1 MNSVNSNNGSG
12 VGLGGI
18 TKRVAP
24 AAPQAPASKP
34 SATFSGDALVRS
46 GNATAPAASA
56 AAMSAAAMDRLANA
70 YDPDPAVFAANL
82 AADSLREVV
91 SLVG

>member
-12 VGLGGI
+12 VGLNGL
-18 TKRVAP
+18 TKRVGAAAP
-24 AAPQAPASKP
+24 AAPTAKP
-34 SATFSGDALVRS
+34 GATFNGDALVRS
-46 GNATAPAASA
+46 ASATASATSA
-56 AAMSAAAMDRLANA
+56 AASSAAALDRLANA
-70 YDPDPAVFAANL
+70 YHPDPAVFAKNL